1 MSKTKESKPVK
12 TTSFGLALFV
22 VLATVVILVVGC
34 IEGLQYRYLL
44 LFVAVIAGGAN
55 MLVLNIPWDDCLEAL
70 CVKMKSVIPT
80 LCMMWCTGGI
90 IGTMIFCGAVP
101 MVIYYGFMVISPKF
115 IYLSAFLLCLIMSTL
130 TGSSWTSAGTAGVAM
145 YGMALGM
152 GANMPIVVGAIVAGA
167 IFGDKVSPLSETT
180 NMAPAC
186 AGTNLYTHIG
196 SMMYDTLPAAVIS
209 AVVFL
214 IAGMTSDLG
223 SAATDQSITTLMEE
237 LMMIYNFCWWKNILL
252 LIPFAI
258 IFYAALAK
266 KPVIP
271 ALVLDI
277 ILSIILGMVCHGFT
291 LANGMTAAYNGFN
304 LGLIDT
310 IPEGYEASAFL
321 TKILVRGG
329 SISMA
334 SVIFTCFTGFAA
346 ASMIAR
352 GGYLDCVL
360 GKTIGNIKSKVGCV
374 AAAELTMLAIMI
386 ATGTAYVGFIMLA
399 EMYKKPF
406 IKNRVGMPV
415 LSRCMEDIGTC
426 FGCLIPWSLSGAY
439 YAGLFDNMPIWG
451 SGGYALW
458 TVLPYV
464 TIIFAILLA
473 ITGIG
478 MFKMSDEEAE
488 AQMAELEAEA
498 TA

>member
-1 MSKTKESKPVK
+1 M
-12 TTSFGLALFV
+12 LALH
-22 VLATVVILVVGC
+22 IS
-34 IEGLQYRYLL
+34 
-44 LFVAVIAGGAN
+44 
-55 MLVLNIPWDDCLEAL
+55 WDDCLEAL

-130 TGSSWTSAGTAGVAM
+130 TGSSWTSAGTADVAM
-145 YGMALGM
+145 FGMAMGM
-152 GANMPIVVGAIVAGA
+152 GANLPIVVGAIVAGS

-186 AGTNLYTHIG
+186 AGTTLYTHIG
-196 SMMYDTLPAAVIS
+196 SMMYDTLPAAVVAAI
-209 AVVFL
+209 VFL
-214 IAGMTSDLG
+214 IAGLTSDLG
-223 SAATDQSITTLMEE
+223 SAATDESITTLMNE

-271 ALVLDI
+271 ALVLD
-277 ILSIILGMVCHGFT
+277 LLLCIILGIICHGFS
-291 LANGMTAAYNGFN
+291 LANGMTAAYSGFN
-304 LGLIDT
+304 LALVDT
-310 IPEGYEASAFL
+310 VPEGYEASEFL

-329 SISMA
+329 SMSMA

-360 GKTIGNIKSKVGCV
+360 GKTIGNLKSRVGCV
-374 AAAELTMLAIMI
+374 IAAELTMLAIMI
-386 ATGTAYVGFIMLA
+386 ATGTAYVGFIILA

-415 LSRCMEDIGTC
+415 LSRCMEDVGTC

-451 SGGYALW
+451 AGGYGLW

-464 TIIFAILLA
+464 MIVFAIVLA
-473 ITGIG
+473 VIGIG
-478 MFKMSDEEAE
+478 MYKMSDEEAE
-488 AQMAELEAEA
+488 AQMAELQAEA

>member
-1 MSKTKESKPVK
+1 M
-12 TTSFGLALFV
+12 LALH
-22 VLATVVILVVGC
+22 IS
-34 IEGLQYRYLL
+34 
-44 LFVAVIAGGAN
+44 
-55 MLVLNIPWDDCLEAL
+55 WDDCLEAL

-130 TGSSWTSAGTAGVAM
+130 TGSSWTSAGTADVAM
-145 YGMALGM
+145 FGMAMGM
-152 GANMPIVVGAIVAGA
+152 GANLPIVVGAIVAGS

-186 AGTNLYTHIG
+186 AGTTLYTHIG
-196 SMMYDTLPAAVIS
+196 SMMYDTLPAAVVAAII
-209 AVVFL
+209 FL
-214 IAGMTSDLG
+214 IAGLTSDLG
-223 SAATDQSITTLMEE
+223 SAATDESITTLMNE

-271 ALVLDI
+271 ELVLDI
-277 ILSIILGMVCHGFT
+277 LLCIILGIICHGFS
-291 LANGMTAAYNGFN
+291 LANGMTAAYRGFN
-304 LGLIDT
+304 LALVDT
-310 IPEGYEASAFL
+310 VPEEYEASEFL

-329 SISMA
+329 SMSMA

-360 GKTIGNIKSKVGCV
+360 GKTIGNLKSRVGCV
-374 AAAELTMLAIMI
+374 IAAELTMLAIMI
-386 ATGTAYVGFIMLA
+386 ATGTAYVGVIILA
-399 EMYKKPF
+399 EM
-406 IKNRVGMPV
+406 
-415 LSRCMEDIGTC
+415 
-426 FGCLIPWSLSGAY
+426 
-439 YAGLFDNMPIWG
+439 
-451 SGGYALW
+451 
-458 TVLPYV
+458 
-464 TIIFAILLA
+464 
-473 ITGIG
+473 
-478 MFKMSDEEAE
+478 
-488 AQMAELEAEA
+488 
-498 TA
+498 

>member
-1 MSKTKESKPVK
+1 M
-12 TTSFGLALFV
+12 LALH
-22 VLATVVILVVGC
+22 IS
-34 IEGLQYRYLL
+34 
-44 LFVAVIAGGAN
+44 
-55 MLVLNIPWDDCLEAL
+55 WDDCLEAL

-80 LCMMWCTGGI
+80 LCMMWCTSGI

-145 YGMALGM
+145 FGMAMGM
-152 GANMPIVVGAIVAGA
+152 GANLPIVVGAIVAGS

-186 AGTNLYTHIG
+186 AGTTLYTHIG
-196 SMMYDTLPAAVIS
+196 SMMYDTLPAAVVAAI
-209 AVVFL
+209 VFL
-214 IAGMTSDLG
+214 IAGLTSDLG
-223 SAATDQSITTLMEE
+223 SAATDESITTLMNE

-271 ALVLDI
+271 ELVLDI
-277 ILSIILGMVCHGFT
+277 LLCIILGIICHGFS
-291 LANGMTAAYNGFN
+291 LANGMTAAYSGFN
-304 LGLIDT
+304 LALVDT
-310 IPEGYEASAFL
+310 VPEEYEASEFL

-329 SISMA
+329 SMSME

-360 GKTIGNIKSKVGCV
+360 GKTIGNLKSRVGCV
-374 AAAELTMLAIMI
+374 IAAELTMLAIMI
-386 ATGTAYVGFIMLA
+386 ATGTAYVGFIILA

-415 LSRCMEDIGTC
+415 LPRCMEDVGTC

-451 SGGYALW
+451 AGGYGLW

-464 TIIFAILLA
+464 MIVFAIVLA
-473 ITGIG
+473 VIGIG
-478 MFKMSDEEAE
+478 MYKMSDEEAE
-488 AQMAELEAEA
+488 AQMAELQAEA

>member
-1 MSKTKESKPVK
+1 M
-12 TTSFGLALFV
+12 LALH
-22 VLATVVILVVGC
+22 IS
-34 IEGLQYRYLL
+34 
-44 LFVAVIAGGAN
+44 
-55 MLVLNIPWDDCLEAL
+55 WDDCLEAL

-80 LCMMWCTGGI
+80 LCMMWCTSGI

-130 TGSSWTSAGTAGVAM
+130 TGSSWTSAGTADVAM
-145 YGMALGM
+145 FGMAMGM
-152 GANMPIVVGAIVAGA
+152 GANLPIVVGAIVAGS

-186 AGTNLYTHIG
+186 AGTTLYTHIG
-196 SMMYDTLPAAVIS
+196 SMMYDTLPAAVVAAII
-209 AVVFL
+209 FL
-214 IAGMTSDLG
+214 IAGLTSDLG
-223 SAATDQSITTLMEE
+223 SAATDESITTLMNE

-271 ALVLDI
+271 ELVLDI
-277 ILSIILGMVCHGFT
+277 LLCIILGIICHGFS
-291 LANGMTAAYNGFN
+291 LANGMTAAYSGFN
-304 LGLIDT
+304 LALVDT
-310 IPEGYEASAFL
+310 VPEEYEASEFL

-329 SISMA
+329 SMSMA

-360 GKTIGNIKSKVGCV
+360 GKTIGNLKSRVGCV
-374 AAAELTMLAIMI
+374 IAAELTMLAIMI
-386 ATGTAYVGFIMLA
+386 ATGTAYVGFIILA

-415 LSRCMEDIGTC
+415 LSRCMEDVGTC

-451 SGGYALW
+451 AGGYGLW

-464 TIIFAILLA
+464 MIVFAIVLA
-473 ITGIG
+473 VIGIG
-478 MFKMSDEEAE
+478 MYKMSDEEAE
-488 AQMAELEAEA
+488 AQMAELQAEA